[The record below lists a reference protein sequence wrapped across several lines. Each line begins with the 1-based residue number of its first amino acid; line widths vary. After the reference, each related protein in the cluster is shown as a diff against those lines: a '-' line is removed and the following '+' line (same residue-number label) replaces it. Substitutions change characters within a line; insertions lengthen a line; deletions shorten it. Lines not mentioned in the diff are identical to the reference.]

1 MRLVVV
7 VSLLLTTAPAWA
19 WRSREHRAL
28 GTEAYIA
35 VCKRLEPLKD
45 RDAATAQRFAIAC
58 NNLDVQAL
66 LYGQACN
73 VSGDFAGSPGDM
85 LTALGA
91 GIVTKRSNYL
101 LLALTNGAHFQP
113 IATREWRHFHQLA
126 LSGALAAAKKQGAAQ
141 IAAFEE
147 AFYDSAFGDHFLQ
160 DSFAAGHMGFNRHAS
175 SAAAAK
181 SFHDEWN
188 ERGRMVRNRKGETW
202 RTYGDNYLD
211 RPENAAARA
220 HVLVA
225 TTESVY
231 GVVAAFV
238 LGEYDPASDFAVWNE
253 VAYTI
258 EDAELLPTFETLFAG
273 SQALAQPEMLPLLS
287 VQRPAVKDGALGVWT
302 AFAMRF
308 DEPDHPTGALL
319 IGGDLIIPRIGVRAE
334 LGGGVGFV
342 GSMTEPAFA
351 VDASLVRPL
360 GLSWSGLLSHELDVG
375 ALLMIGGDVDAT
387 LRLAYRGNIE
397 AGDWLL
403 RLEVGPGLDLG
414 DAEFGLFAGLGILRV
429 MGAAGGGGFF

>member
-1 MRLVVV
+1 MRFVVLAT
-7 VSLLLTTAPAWA
+7 LLLATTPAWA

-28 GTEAYIA
+28 GTEAYID
-35 VCKRLEPLKD
+35 VCTRLEPFKD
-45 RDAATAQRFAIAC
+45 RDAATAQRFEIAC
-58 NNLDVQAL
+58 KNLNVQAL

-91 GIVTKRSNYL
+91 GIITKRSNYL
-101 LLALTNGAHFQP
+101 LLALTNGGHFHP
-113 IATREWRHFHQLA
+113 IATREWRHYHQLA
-126 LSGALAAAKKQGAAQ
+126 LAGALAASKKQGAAQ

-181 SFHDEWN
+181 GFHDEWN
-188 ERGRMVRNRKGETW
+188 ERGRMITNRKGEKW
-202 RTYGDNYLD
+202 RTYGDNRLD
-211 RPENAAARA
+211 RPENAAGRA
-220 HVLVA
+220 HVLAA
-225 TTESVY
+225 TTASVY
-231 GVVAAFV
+231 GVIATFV

-253 VAYTI
+253 VPFTI

-273 SQALAQPEMLPLLS
+273 SQVLERPEMLPLLS
-287 VQRPAVKDGALGVWT
+287 VKRPAVKDGILGAWT
-302 AFAMRF
+302 VFAMRF

-319 IGGDLIIPRIGVRAE
+319 FGGDLIIPRIGVRAE

-351 VDASLVRPL
+351 IDVGFVRPL
-360 GLSWSGLLSHELDVG
+360 ALSWSGLLSHELDLG
-375 ALLMIGGDVDAT
+375 TLLMIGGDFDAS
-387 LRLAYRGNIE
+387 LRLSYRGNIE

-403 RLEVGPGLDLG
+403 RLEVGPMLDIG
-414 DAEFGLFAGLGILRV
+414 EGEFGLFAGLGILRV
-429 MGAAGGGGFF
+429 TGAAGGGGFF